1 LPAPDR
7 DLLIGAAEEA
17 GRIARR
23 FWRKKPETWA
33 KPGEAGPVT
42 EADLAIDA
50 MLKAELCAARPDYG
64 WLSEETPDD
73 PVRLAHDRCF
83 IIDPIDGTRAFI
95 EGDTSFAHALAVA
108 ECGRV
113 IAGVVYLPEKDALY
127 AATVDG
133 AATLNGRAIS
143 ATSPARTEGATV
155 LTSSATMAPQNW
167 KGAVPPPVQRV
178 FRASFAWRL
187 CLVAEG
193 RFDAALTL
201 RPSWEWDIAAGDLI
215 ARRAGATV
223 SDRTGAALVFNRPD
237 PRADGVIAAGPRLW
251 QHLRSHLAETGAGL
265 ANPGKTV

>member
-1 LPAPDR
+1 MPAADR

-23 FWRKKPETWA
+23 FWRKRPEIWA
-33 KPGEAGPVT
+33 KPGDAGPVT

-73 PVRLAHDRCF
+73 PARLAHDRCF

-108 ECGRV
+108 ERGRV
-113 IAGVVYLPEKDALY
+113 IAAVVYLPEKDALY
-127 AATVDG
+127 AATADG
-133 AATLNGRAIS
+133 PATLNGLPIS
-143 ATSPARTEGATV
+143 ASQPDAIEKATV

-215 ARRAGATV
+215 ARQAGATV
-223 SDRTGAALVFNRPD
+223 SDRIGVPLAFNRPD
-237 PRADGVIAAGPRLW
+237 PRADGVIAAGHRLW
-251 QHLRSHLAETGAGL
+251 QDLRSHLAAPDPS
-265 ANPGKTV
+265 ASGKSV